1 MWIKRKFVI
10 GTKHTRISKS
20 VIEMVNI
27 SISADRK
34 LSKKRAQDSW
44 VCPLQFYEFLAT
56 VYGAW
61 NDEMISDRI
70 WYENSRMDLCR
81 HYTVGKKWRNLRH
94 DFGHH

>member
-1 MWIKRKFVI
+1 MWMKRKFAI
-10 GTKHTRISKS
+10 GVPKHTRISKS

-34 LSKKRAQDSW
+34 LLEKHAKDSW

-61 NDEMISDRI
+61 NDGMISHQI
-70 WYENSRMDLCR
+70 
-81 HYTVGKKWRNLRH
+81 
-94 DFGHH
+94 